1 MFSWFYIC
9 KQAINKR
16 DGFVDYI
23 KYATL
28 ILSIFQE
35 GEYVVK

>member
-16 DGFVDYI
+16 DGFINVSKEKGVEFYEEYI
-23 KYATL
+23 LQADF
-28 ILSIFQE
+28 I
-35 GEYVVK
+35 